1 MKAVQLFGALLLGL
15 SLISPVNSSEYAET
29 VSGWHSYEDVA
40 GWLKSNFLFSRSRQ
54 KVIQKRL
61 KNQGPAGLLVRS
73 PENLYRQK
81 GGYCGDSANF
91 AQDALNR
98 IDPAYNAR
106 PVFIRNRQGQTNHWV
121 TAFEHDGKLYILDYG
136 VGREWSAMA
145 GIHGPYDSLD
155 NYRDFLAT
163 LKLRKFE
170 VDRVFFR
177 NMPGE
182 ED

>member
-61 KNQGPAGLLVRS
+61 RNQGPAGLLVRS

-81 GGYCGDSANF
+81 EGYCGDSANF

-106 PVFIRNRQGQTNHWV
+106 PVFIKNRRPTNHWV